1 MLLSFQRVHGGTIL
15 FGNKGKSSIIG
26 SGDVDL
32 SEMIKIKEV
41 NLVEDLQYNLL
52 SVSQLCDQGINEVR
66 FTTRDVK
73 VVSPKGHIL
82 LKGKR
87 VGSTYIFDYD
97 FSLTLPVCLSAISAV
112 SQLWHK
118 RLGHAS
124 LYLLDKLHKKELVRG
139 LPKVNVEDM
148 SHCSACS
155 RGKMTRSTFKSKKI
169 VSTTVPLELIHMDL
183 CGPMR
188 TQSYGGN
195 RYIFVLVDDFSRYTW
210 TLFLKSKDQAF
221 TAFSDLLLMLENRYQ
236 TRVRSL
242 RSDNG
247 LEFVNSQF
255 IEFCCERGIS
265 HEFSSPHTPQQN
277 GVVERKNR
285 TLEDMARTML
295 IASKLPQRF
304 WAQAVDTSMLYY

>member
-32 SEMIKIKEV
+32 SNMIKIKEV

-52 SVSQLCDQGINEVR
+52 SVSQLCDQGKNEVR
-66 FTTRDVK
+66 FTVRDVK

-87 VGSTYIFDYD
+87 VGSTYIFDYE

-124 LYLLDKLHKKELVRG
+124 LYLLDKLHKKELVCG

-169 VSTTVPLELIHMDL
+169 VSTTVPLELIYMDL

-195 RYIFVLVDDFSRYTW
+195 RYIFVLFDDFTRYTW

-221 TAFSDLLLMLENRYQ
+221 TAFSNLLLMLENGYQ
-236 TRVRSL
+236 TRV
-242 RSDNG
+242 
-247 LEFVNSQF
+247 
-255 IEFCCERGIS
+255 
-265 HEFSSPHTPQQN
+265 
-277 GVVERKNR
+277 
-285 TLEDMARTML
+285 
-295 IASKLPQRF
+295 
-304 WAQAVDTSMLYY
+304 

>member
-1 MLLSFQRVHGGTIL
+1 MGGKDLVAIFLQVEKGSREKWYIDSGCSCHMTGSRDMLLSCQWVHGGTIL
-15 FGNKGKSSIIG
+15 FRNKGKSSIIG
-26 SGDVDL
+26 RGDVDL
-32 SEMIKIKEV
+32 SEMIKMKEV

-52 SVSQLCDQGINEVR
+52 SVSQLCDQGKNEVR
-66 FTTRDVK
+66 FTVSDVK
-73 VVSPKGHIL
+73 VVSPKGHLL

-97 FSLTLPVCLSAISAV
+97 SPLTLPVCLSAISAA

-124 LYLLDKLHKKELVRG
+124 LFLLDKLHKKELIRG

-195 RYIFVLVDDFSRYTW
+195 KYIFVLVDDFTRYTW

-221 TAFSDLLLMLENRYQ
+221 TAFSNLDRK
-236 TRVRSL
+236 S
-242 RSDNG
+242 
-247 LEFVNSQF
+247 
-255 IEFCCERGIS
+255 
-265 HEFSSPHTPQQN
+265 
-277 GVVERKNR
+277 VV
-285 TLEDMARTML
+285 
-295 IASKLPQRF
+295 
-304 WAQAVDTSMLYY
+304 